1 MGITKV
7 NKNLIG
13 DSALDSNKIAD
24 NSIGSDEILDNT
36 ITNADISPQASISAT
51 KLNLPGSAS
60 DLLNGGGGF
69 QAASVVQADTN
80 TFNIGVLGF
89 KMAVS
94 EGLTVFNLKDGIVDE
109 FNDESGIDTA
119 ENSNVTYD
127 DSSDFYSGGSGFNP
141 STPPTQNIFSFTAT
155 GPHTYTAET
164 GVTNVNVLVVG
175 GGGGGGVGG
184 YNRVKGGGAG
194 GGGLIYYPNYPV
206 TPGGTVAVTVGAGG
220 EGAGFHPTSSA
231 ASTPYTPTARPDGRV
246 GTGEFG
252 GYEHPQYTYPSYPG
266 YYSPGQT
273 GTDSSFGP
281 LIGEGGGAGGGYLT
295 AGSHPYMGGLTG
307 PQFHSGGSGGA
318 AGGSGGPYT
327 PGSAGET
334 STQTANHPIPL
345 TPTILPVNSFG
356 SFGNDGGV
364 NQTDSGP
371 QYTSSGGGGAGGA
384 GGDAEGDIA
393 GEGGVGLLYNIADGV
408 TSVGY
413 AGGGAGGGDS
423 AFPQGTS
430 VPFGGGDSRT
440 TADPTHPG
448 RYHGLPGGV
457 NSGGGGAGGRNIPPS
472 PQPAGGAFGGD
483 GGPGVV
489 IVKEIQ
495 GTISDTSTT
504 LVSDTFTASSTPTKA
519 RIVVFGE
526 INSTL
531 NSQLSASATRDN
543 TTFNAITLTDN
554 GYVTGS
560 SGAKIYTGSTP
571 LTGTASPQVQVR
583 WKIVGAGLSHI
594 NTIHGVSLQWA

>member
-13 DSALDSNKIAD
+13 DGALDSDKIAN

-36 ITNADISPQASISAT
+36 ITNADISPQASIST
-51 KLNLPGSAS
+51 SKLNLPGSAT
-60 DLLNGGGGF
+60 DLLNGAGGF
-69 QAASVVQADTN
+69 GQANVEQADTN
-80 TFNIGVLGF
+80 NFNIGVLGF
-89 KMAVS
+89 KMAVN
-94 EGLTVFNLKDGIVDE
+94 EGLTVFNLKDGVVDE

-127 DSSDFYSGGSGFNP
+127 SSSDFYSGGSGFVA
-141 STPPTQNIFSFTAT
+141 STPPTQNIFSFLST
-155 GPHTYTAET
+155 GPHTYTVET

-184 YNRVKGGGAG
+184 YNRTKGGGAG
-194 GGGLIYYPNYPV
+194 AGGLIYYPNYPV

-220 EGAGFHPTSSA
+220 EGAGFHPTSSPG
-231 ASTPYTPTARPDGRV
+231 STPYTPTARPDGRV
-246 GTGEFG
+246 GTGEYG
-252 GYEHPQYTYPSYPG
+252 GYEHPQFTYPSYPG

-281 LIGEGGGAGGGYLT
+281 LIGEGGGAGGGYLS
-295 AGSHPYMGGLTG
+295 AGSHPYMGGLSG
-307 PQFHSGGSGGA
+307 PQYHSGGSGGA
-318 AGGSGGPYT
+318 AGGSGSGYT

-345 TPTILPVNSFG
+345 TPTILPVNSPG

-364 NQTDSGP
+364 NQTDSAPYFG
-371 QYTSSGGGGAGGA
+371 SSGGGGAGGA
-384 GGDAEGDIA
+384 GGDAEGTVA
-393 GEGGVGLLYNIADGV
+393 GEGGIGLYYNIADGT

-413 AGGGAGGGDS
+413 AGGGAGANDS
-423 AFPQGTS
+423 DFPQGTS
-430 VPFGGGDSRT
+430 VVFGGGDTNPS
-440 TADPTHPG
+440 PHISGPF
-448 RYHGLPGGV
+448 YPGLPGAV
-457 NSGGGGAGGRNIPPS
+457 NSGGGGAGGRNTPPY

-483 GGPGVV
+483 GGSGIVV
-489 IVKEIQ
+489 VKEIQ

-504 LVSDTFTASSTPTKA
+504 LVSDTFTANSVPTKA
-519 RIVVFGE
+519 RIVLFAE
-526 INSTL
+526 INSAL
-531 NSQLSASATRDN
+531 NSELSASATRDN
-543 TTFNAITLTDN
+543 TTFNAITLTDS

-560 SGAKIYTGSTP
+560 SGTKIFTGSTP

>member
-13 DSALDSNKIAD
+13 SALDSNKIAD

-36 ITNADISPQASISAT
+36 ITNANISPQASISAT

-60 DLLNGGGGF
+60 DLLNGAGGF
-69 QAASVVQADTN
+69 QAASVAQTDTN

-127 DSSDFYSGGSGFNP
+127 DSSDFYSGGSGFNA

-155 GPHTYTAET
+155 GPHTYTAES

-175 GGGGGGVGG
+175 GGGGGGSGG
-184 YNRVKGGGAG
+184 YNRIKGGGAG
-194 GGGLIYYPNYPV
+194 AGGLIYYPNYPV
-206 TPGGTVAVTVGAGG
+206 TPGGTVAISVGAGG
-220 EGAGFHPTSSA
+220 EGSGYYPASPG
-231 ASTPYTPTARPDGRV
+231 STPYTPTARPDSRV
-246 GTGEFG
+246 GTGEYG
-252 GYEHPQYTYPSYPG
+252 GYEHPQYSYPG
-266 YYSPGQT
+266 HTYYSPGQT

-295 AGSHPYMGGLTG
+295 AGSHPYMGLTG
-307 PQFHSGGSGGA
+307 PQYHSGGSGGA
-318 AGGSGGPYT
+318 AGGSGPGRT

-334 STQTANHPIPL
+334 STQVGNHPIPL
-345 TPTILPVNSFG
+345 TPTVLPVNSPG
-356 SFGNDGGV
+356 SFGNDGGI
-364 NQTDSGP
+364 NQTDSVP
-371 QYTSSGGGGAGGA
+371 EYAASGGGGAGGV
-384 GGDAEGDIA
+384 GGDAEGDTG
-393 GEGGVGLLYNIADGV
+393 GEGGIGLFYNIADGT

-413 AGGGAGGGDS
+413 AGGGAGAGDT
-423 AFPQGTS
+423 AIPQGTS
-430 VPFGGGDSRT
+430 VPFGGGDT
-440 TADPTHPG
+440 NPTVDPAHAG
-448 RYHGLPGGV
+448 RFPGLPGAV

-504 LVSDTFTASSTPTKA
+504 LVSDTFTASSIPTKA
-519 RIVVFGE
+519 RIVVFAE
-526 INSTL
+526 INSAL
-531 NSQLSASATRDN
+531 NTELTASATRDN
-543 TTFNAITLTDN
+543 TTFNAITLTDS

-560 SGAKIYTGSTP
+560 SGTKIFTGSTP

>member
-13 DSALDSNKIAD
+13 DSALDSDKIAN

-36 ITNADISPQASISAT
+36 ITNADISPQASIST
-51 KLNLPGSAS
+51 SKLNLPGSAT
-60 DLLNGGGGF
+60 DLLNGAGGF
-69 QAASVVQADTN
+69 GQANVEQADTN
-80 TFNIGVLGF
+80 NFNIGVLGF
-89 KMAVS
+89 KMAVN
-94 EGLTVFNLKDGIVDE
+94 EGLTVFNLKDGVVDE

-127 DSSDFYSGGSGFNP
+127 SSSDFYSGGSGFVA
-141 STPPTQNIFSFTAT
+141 STPPTQNIFSFLST
-155 GPHTYTAET
+155 GPHTYTVET

-184 YNRVKGGGAG
+184 YNRTKGGGAG
-194 GGGLIYYPNYPV
+194 AGGLIYYPNYPV
-206 TPGGTVAVTVGAGG
+206 TPGGAVAVTVGAGG
-220 EGAGFHPTSSA
+220 EGAGFHPTSSPG
-231 ASTPYTPTARPDGRV
+231 STPYTPTARPDGRV
-246 GTGEFG
+246 GTGEYG
-252 GYEHPQYTYPSYPG
+252 GYEHPQFTYPSYPG

-281 LIGEGGGAGGGYLT
+281 LIGEGGGAGGGYLS
-295 AGSHPYMGGLTG
+295 AGSHPYMGGLSG
-307 PQFHSGGSGGA
+307 PQYHSGGSGGA
-318 AGGSGGPYT
+318 AGGSGSGYT

-345 TPTILPVNSFG
+345 TPTILPVNSPG

-364 NQTDSGP
+364 NQTDSAPYFG
-371 QYTSSGGGGAGGA
+371 SSGGGGAGGA
-384 GGDAEGDIA
+384 GGDAEGTVA
-393 GEGGVGLLYNIADGV
+393 GEGGIGLYYNIADGT

-413 AGGGAGGGDS
+413 AGGGAGANDS
-423 AFPQGTS
+423 DFPQGTS
-430 VPFGGGDSRT
+430 VVFGGGDTNPS
-440 TADPTHPG
+440 PHISGPF
-448 RYHGLPGGV
+448 YPGLPGAV
-457 NSGGGGAGGRNIPPS
+457 NSGGGGAGGRNTPPY

-483 GGPGVV
+483 GGSGIVV
-489 IVKEIQ
+489 VKEIQ

-504 LVSDTFTASSTPTKA
+504 LVSDTFTANSVPTKA
-519 RIVVFGE
+519 RIVLFAE
-526 INSTL
+526 INSAL
-531 NSQLSASATRDN
+531 NSELSASATRDN
-543 TTFNAITLTDN
+543 TTFNAITLTDS

-560 SGAKIYTGSTP
+560 SGTKIFTGSTP

>member
-13 DSALDSNKIAD
+13 DSTLDSDKIAN

-36 ITNADISPQASISAT
+36 ITNADISPQASISAS
-51 KLNLPGSAS
+51 KLNLPGSAT
-60 DLLNGGGGF
+60 DLLNGAGGF
-69 QAASVVQADTN
+69 QAASVAQADTN
-80 TFNIGVLGF
+80 NFNIGVLGF
-89 KMAVS
+89 KMAVN

-119 ENSNVTYD
+119 EISNVTYD
-127 DSSDFYSGGSGFNP
+127 SSSDFYSGGSGFVAISP
-141 STPPTQNIFSFTAT
+141 STQNIFSFLST

-175 GGGGGGVGG
+175 GGGGGGPGG
-184 YNRVKGGGAG
+184 YNRTKGGGAG
-194 GGGLIYYPNYPV
+194 AGGLIYYPNYPV

-220 EGAGFHPTSSA
+220 EGAGYNPPSPGSA
-231 ASTPYTPTARPDGRV
+231 PYTPTARPDGRV

-252 GYEHPQYTYPSYPG
+252 GYEHPQYNYPG
-266 YYSPGQT
+266 HTYYSPGQT
-273 GTDSSFGP
+273 GNDSSFGP

-295 AGSHPYMGGLTG
+295 AGSHPYMSGLTG

-318 AGGSGGPYT
+318 AGGSGPSYT

-345 TPTILPVNSFG
+345 TPTILPVNSPG

-364 NQTDSGP
+364 NQTDSASTYG
-371 QYTSSGGGGAGGA
+371 SSGGGGAGGV
-384 GGDAEGDIA
+384 GGDAEGTVA
-393 GEGGVGLLYNIADGV
+393 GEGGIGLYYNIADGT

-423 AFPQGTS
+423 AVPQGTS
-430 VPFGGGDSRT
+430 VVFGGGDTNPS
-440 TADPTHPG
+440 PHHQSQFFP
-448 RYHGLPGGV
+448 GLPGAV
-457 NSGGGGAGGRNIPPS
+457 NSGGGGAGGRNIPPY
-472 PQPAGGAFGGD
+472 PQPTGGAYGGD
-483 GGPGVV
+483 GGSGIVV
-489 IVKEIQ
+489 VKEIQ
-495 GTISDTSTT
+495 GTLSDTSTT
-504 LVSDTFTASSTPTKA
+504 LVSDTFTANSVPTKA
-519 RIVVFGE
+519 RIVVFAE
-526 INSTL
+526 INSAL
-531 NSQLSASATRDN
+531 NSELSASATRDN
-543 TTFNAITLTDN
+543 TTFNAITLTDS

-560 SGAKIYTGSTP
+560 SGTKIFTGSTP

>member
-13 DSALDSNKIAD
+13 DSALDSDKIAN

-36 ITNADISPQASISAT
+36 ITNADISPQSSISVS
-51 KLNLPGSAS
+51 KLNLPGSAT
-60 DLLNGGGGF
+60 DLLNGAGAF
-69 QAASVVQADTN
+69 VQADVEQADTN
-80 TFNIGVLGF
+80 NFNIGVLGF

-127 DSSDFYSGGSGFNP
+127 SSSDFYSGGSGFVA
-141 STPPTQNIFSFTAT
+141 STPPTQNIFSFLST
-155 GPHTYTAET
+155 GPHTYNVET

-175 GGGGGGVGG
+175 GGGGGGSGG
-184 YNRVKGGGAG
+184 YNRTKGGGAG
-194 GGGLIYYPNYPV
+194 AGGLIYYPNYPV

-220 EGAGFHPTSSA
+220 EGAGYNPPSPGSA
-231 ASTPYTPTARPDGRV
+231 PYTPTARPDGRV
-246 GTGEFG
+246 GNGEFG
-252 GYEHPQYTYPSYPG
+252 GYEHPQFSYPMG
-266 YYSPGQT
+266 NTFYSPGEP
-273 GTDSSFGP
+273 GNDSSFGP
-281 LIGEGGGAGGGYLT
+281 LIGEGGGAGGGYLS
-295 AGSHPYMGGLTG
+295 AGSHPYMGGVTG
-307 PQFHSGGSGGA
+307 PQYHQGGSGGA
-318 AGGSGGPYT
+318 AGGSGSGYT

-345 TPTILPVNSFG
+345 TPTILPVNSPG

-364 NQTDSGP
+364 NQTDSAP
-371 QYTSSGGGGAGGA
+371 YFTSSGGGGAGGA
-384 GGDAEGDIA
+384 GGDAEGDTA
-393 GEGGVGLLYNIADGV
+393 GEGGIGLYYNIADGT

-413 AGGGAGGGDS
+413 AGGGAGGGDE

-430 VPFGGGDSRT
+430 VVFGGGDTNPS
-440 TADPTHPG
+440 PHQSGPF
-448 RYHGLPGGV
+448 YPGLPGAV
-457 NSGGGGAGGRNIPPS
+457 NSGGGGAGGRNTPPY
-472 PQPAGGAFGGD
+472 PQPAGGAYGGD
-483 GGPGVV
+483 GGSGIVV
-489 IVKEIQ
+489 VKEIQ

-504 LVSDTFTASSTPTKA
+504 LVSDTFTANSVPTKA
-519 RIVVFGE
+519 RIVVFAE
-526 INSTL
+526 INSAL
-531 NSQLSASATRDN
+531 NSELTASATRDN
-543 TTFNAITLTDN
+543 TTFNAITLTDS

-560 SGAKIYTGSTP
+560 SGTKIFTGSTP
-571 LTGTASPQVQVR
+571 LTGSASPQVQVR